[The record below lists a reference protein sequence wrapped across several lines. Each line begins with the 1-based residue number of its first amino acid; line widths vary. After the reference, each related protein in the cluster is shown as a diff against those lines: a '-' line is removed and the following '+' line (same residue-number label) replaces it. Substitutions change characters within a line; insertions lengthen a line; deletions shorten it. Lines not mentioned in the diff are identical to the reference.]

1 YRIELDLW
9 PNGRVVIAGLG
20 RRFDTF
26 ARALAQARNQA
37 RVVGLLAHGL
47 GAPEV
52 FDGAVLDDPNPG
64 RAEIHVYDTH
74 VTIVP
79 GTGLP
84 GRGPLGRGR
93 RGPCGA
99 RRGSRRGLRSPRAT
113 RPP

>member
-37 RVVGLLAHGL
+37 RVAGLLAHGL

-64 RAEIHVYDTH
+64 RAQLHVYATP

-79 GTGLP
+79 ETGLP
-84 GRGPLGRGR
+84 WQVPLGALTRIEQIET
-93 RGPCGA
+93 PA
-99 RRGSRRGLRSPRAT
+99 AVVLR
-113 RPP
+113 